1 MEFDRILFRFE
12 GFIPNYDL
20 FNLDEEHIFRSM
32 WQRPYCY
39 DCEKGKLLRKNSGEN
54 KRNGHQESH
63 EILYFQ
69 HLPQSKF
76 LTA

>member
-32 WQRPYCY
+32 
-39 DCEKGKLLRKNSGEN
+39 
-54 KRNGHQESH
+54 
-63 EILYFQ
+63 
-69 HLPQSKF
+69 
-76 LTA
+76 